1 VSLQTFAE
9 CDNPKC
15 NTSVRVLHRAETAFL
30 GLEELGWIIET
41 TTIPSTI
48 AAGRVTLVQH
58 FCTIGCQVT
67 GNANQRA
74 RQALEAVRR

>member
-1 VSLQTFAE
+1 MSLQTFAK

-15 NTSVRVLHRAETAFL
+15 NTSVQVLHRAEAAHL
-30 GLEELGWIIET
+30 DLAQLGWIVQT
-41 TTIPSTI
+41 TAIPSTI
-48 AAGRVTLVQH
+48 APGRVSVTQH